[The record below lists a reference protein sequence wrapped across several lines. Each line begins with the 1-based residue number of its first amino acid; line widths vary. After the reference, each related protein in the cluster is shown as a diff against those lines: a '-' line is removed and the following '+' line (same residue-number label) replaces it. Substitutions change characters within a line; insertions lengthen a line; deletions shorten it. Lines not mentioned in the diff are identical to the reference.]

1 MTTRRKTKSPDA
13 SVRDQLAQ
21 KFLAA
26 LETDF
31 ALHGAGVIAKMR
43 ESHPER
49 YAELAGK
56 LILSAEPPKN
66 TTDVNNAQSYEDIG
80 RSLLDSVGA
89 APDLVTEEMVRAAV
103 ALNDRFVTDL
113 ENIARSAVREKGY
126 SGTDQASDFH
136 SDERKGFRRYI
147 REQGL

>member
-1 MTTRRKTKSPDA
+1 MTRRKPEKNDVSA
-13 SVRDQLAQ
+13 RDQLAL

-66 TTDVNNAQSYEDIG
+66 TADINNAQSSEDIA
-80 RSLLDSVGA
+80 RSLLDSVDADPDKITPDMIA
-89 APDLVTEEMVRAAV
+89 ATIKA
-103 ALNDRFVTDL
+103 NDAFVNTL
-113 ENIARSAVREKGY
+113 ESIARPAARREKGY
-126 SGTDQASDFH
+126 GGSDQDFH
-136 SDERKGFRRYI
+136 SSERKG
-147 REQGL
+147 

>member
-1 MTTRRKTKSPDA
+1 MSSRKRQKTDA
-13 SVRDQLAQ
+13 SVRDQLAL

-56 LILSAEPPKN
+56 LILSAEPKSTSDGSDLN
-66 TTDVNNAQSYEDIG
+66 TLDDIG
-80 RSLLDSVGA
+80 RSLLQSVDA
-89 APDLVTEEMVRAAV
+89 APDLITDEMVRAAV
-103 ALNDRFVTDL
+103 ALNNRFVDDL
-113 ENIARSAVREKGY
+113 ESIARPAVREKGY
-126 SGTDQASDFH
+126 GGSDQASDLH
-136 SDERKGFRRYI
+136 ERKG
-147 REQGL
+147 